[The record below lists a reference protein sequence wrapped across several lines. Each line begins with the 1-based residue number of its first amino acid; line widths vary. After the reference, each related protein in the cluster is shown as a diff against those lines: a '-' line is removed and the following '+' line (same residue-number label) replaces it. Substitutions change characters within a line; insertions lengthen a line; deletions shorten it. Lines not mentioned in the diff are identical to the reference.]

1 MSSIASCVR
10 EIDPLSLALS
20 LGVRERDVIFSMF
33 LEPELIVAHLTNV
46 PGFSIDIVKRR
57 IKVKKILVGY
67 FCVYN
72 ISFFFYFYSFPI
84 PSDYP
89 HRNVAAMHTAPYP
102 ARFLWASFPYFS
114 KTIILYFDIFLYS
127 RF

>member
-57 IKVKKILVGY
+57 IKVKKIWLV
-67 FCVYN
+67 
-72 ISFFFYFYSFPI
+72 ISVCIIFHFSFIFI
-84 PSDYP
+84 PSLYLP
-89 HRNVAAMHTAPYP
+89 IIHIVMWQQCIPLHTQQGFYGLV
-102 ARFLWASFPYFS
+102 FH
-114 KTIILYFDIFLYS
+114 ILVKL
-127 RF
+127 